1 MYDRILVPTDGTA
14 GSTCAVENGLELAA
28 KYGAAVHALYVVRTD
43 SSMGHY
49 DPVVERREAE
59 GEAAVEAVEERATD
73 YDVTV
78 TKAFRYGTPH
88 KEILDYVA
96 DHDVDLVV
104 MGTHGRS
111 GFDRLVN
118 AGSVAERVLREAS
131 VPVMVAGEDACTLP
145 E

>member
-28 KYGAAVHALYVVRTD
+28 KYGAAVHALYVVETD
-43 SSMGHY
+43 SSMGHF
-49 DPVVERREAE
+49 DPFVERRESD
-59 GEAAVEAVEERATD
+59 GEEAVEAVEERAAD
-73 YDVTV
+73 YDVAV

-88 KEILDYVA
+88 EQILDYVD

-111 GFDRLVN
+111 GFDRLVS
-118 AGSVAERVLREAS
+118 AGSVAERVVREAG
-131 VPVMVAGEDACTLP
+131 VPVMVAGRDACTLP